1 MYYEELIER
10 LFQGEMEGV
19 IREGTAFSFP
29 VAGKIENIKCD
40 KFFLYTIERKTR
52 KHNEPFA
59 RLALEAEEGQLLL
72 FQEKERGGEGDEI
85 LAPEL
90 PFEQYGIVL
99 KAFRKDYMRIRKI
112 AYCEDC
118 TVNDCLFC

>member
-72 FQEKERGGEGDEI
+72 FRKKKEVERGTRF
-85 LAPEL
+85 LL
-90 PFEQYGIVL
+90 Q
-99 KAFRKDYMRIRKI
+99 
-112 AYCEDC
+112 
-118 TVNDCLFC
+118 NCLLNNME

>member
-40 KFFLYTIERKTR
+40 KFFLLSLI
-52 KHNEPFA
+52 H
-59 RLALEAEEGQLLL
+59 
-72 FQEKERGGEGDEI
+72 I
-85 LAPEL
+85 
-90 PFEQYGIVL
+90 
-99 KAFRKDYMRIRKI
+99 
-112 AYCEDC
+112 
-118 TVNDCLFC
+118 